1 MSHTWFLLGLVEC
14 SHNGVNRRQQTNTVK
29 NNNLPLERESRS
41 FAEIST
47 PNVEQ
52 MQWWWLEGLLSG
64 WRGRLGRTVVA
75 PCPPEFSCTDQGW
88 RVNPED
94 VSPTHQS
101 NITPVEPTGKAKSFS
116 TFLSWFSCEDFS
128 RDDYENQKNISTS
141 HLKLDP
147 KKWKTKC

>member
-29 NNNLPLERESRS
+29 NNNLPLERESRGI
-41 FAEIST
+41 AEIST
-47 PNVEQ
+47 QNVEQ
-52 MQWWWLEGLLSG
+52 KQWCWLEGLLSG
-64 WRGRLGRTVVA
+64 WRWRLGRTVVA

-101 NITPVEPTGKAKSFS
+101 NITPVEPRGEVKSVS
-116 TFLSWFSCEDFS
+116 TFFSWFSCEDFS
-128 RDDYENQKNISTS
+128 RDDLETRRTS
-141 HLKLDP
+141 QPHVWHLTQ
-147 KKWKTKC
+147 KKWRTKR